1 MMEFDEHNYGEG
13 RPLIPEIDKP
23 TVVFMINNSLS
34 KESWNELDVYRATQ
48 CSWKIGS
55 VAMEHAVYAL
65 GVSHGVV
72 RGAFRIEGW
81 RAAPND
87 RWCFDG
93 RTAHDLNDVVGT
105 SFARLKA
112 PQGQANPVRY
122 FPDGIP
128 LLDRE

>member
-1 MMEFDEHNYGEG
+1 MDVYDHSYGEG
-13 RPLIPEIDKP
+13 RPPIPAIEQPI
-23 TVVFMINNSLS
+23 VVFMINNSLP
-34 KESWNELDVYRATQ
+34 KEGWNELDVYRATQ

-55 VAMEHAVYAL
+55 VAMERAVYAL

-81 RAAPND
+81 RSAPGD

-93 RTAHDLNDVVGT
+93 RTAHELNEIVGT
-105 SFARLKA
+105 SFARMKA

-128 LLDRE
+128 PLDRE